1 MAWQRVEGLREL
13 ERKLKMAWSKDKV
26 IEVYDRNPNLT
37 LKVMSSASGYTVSEL
52 IEILV
57 DNDQEKLRKRSKSSE
72 V

>member
-26 IEVYDRNPNLT
+26 IEVYDRNPDLT
-37 LKVMSSASGYTVSEL
+37 LNRMSKMSGYNVSEL
-52 IEILV
+52 LEILI
-57 DNDQEKLRKRSKSSE
+57 DNDQEKLRKRSKSNE